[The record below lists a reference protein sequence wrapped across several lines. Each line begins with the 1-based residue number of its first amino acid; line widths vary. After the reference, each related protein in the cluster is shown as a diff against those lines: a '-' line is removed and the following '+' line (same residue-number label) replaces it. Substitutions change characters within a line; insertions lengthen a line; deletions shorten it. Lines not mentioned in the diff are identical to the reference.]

1 MIHNT
6 VCGQLK
12 MSDEATITINGRHLS
27 EEESAIMRMAV
38 EAFTIV
44 MAQGIEE
51 KDQGVISALTEP
63 YIAALV
69 AVQKLLSFRREHR
82 IQ

>member
-1 MIHNT
+1 
-6 VCGQLK
+6 
-12 MSDEATITINGRHLS
+12 MSDEAAITINGTHLS

-51 KDQGVISALTEP
+51 RDQGVVGALTEP
-63 YIAALV
+63 YVSALV
-69 AVQKLLSFRREHR
+69 SVQRLLDIGPPGSR

>member
-1 MIHNT
+1 
-6 VCGQLK
+6 
-12 MSDEATITINGRHLS
+12 MSDEAAITINGTHLS

-38 EAFTIV
+38 ETFTVV

-51 KDQGVISALTEP
+51 KDEGVTSALTEP
-63 YIAALV
+63 YLEAV
-69 AVQKLLSFRREHR
+69 VSVQKLLDIRPEHR

>member
-1 MIHNT
+1 
-6 VCGQLK
+6 
-12 MSDEATITINGRHLS
+12 MSDEASITINGAQLS

-51 KDQGVISALTEP
+51 QDQGVIGALTEP
-63 YIAALV
+63 YVAALV
-69 AVQKLLSFRREHR
+69 QVQKLLDIRPEHR